1 MTEETKTSAT
11 NASPRKQDVDALLA
25 DLSLDM
31 KASELPKKTAASR
44 PRLGEKPSPSAR
56 PHEAQSL
63 LDDLEGMV
71 QRRRHTQRDS
81 KEVPHSMN
89 PPQSRPATGALRP
102 LKMEAQ
108 ATSAQHASVPPKA
121 VNQAPV
127 TETHTHGMEAAQE
140 TSVSNSE
147 PLAAESDA
155 SENKAWGAW
164 GSGAPW
170 GHLFS
175 TATKFAGQAREEI
188 GRRTAAIV
196 QTGTGE
202 KGMSADQQIYDL
214 GTKMAQRVR
223 GLVHD
228 AHLDQLGQ
236 NLSEVGRKGW
246 HDILNAVVLPVEAHD
261 SVNVTVSHAD
271 LDITVKLDEAS
282 AHTKSTDVYDLNVAR
297 TRADGIQNARAHL
310 RRIMEETLK
319 GSEMSEEGMVLTSLT
334 CPVLLRIQP
343 FFDNALPDG
352 QEDLFAPENEEE
364 AGETEAQNKQQ
375 LHFLVICPSRTKSV
389 GGTGFE

>member
-1 MTEETKTSAT
+1 MVQHDPAVVHVTSGVRLGQRPRAGCSSVASAMSEETKTPST

-31 KASELPKKTAASR
+31 KASELPKKTAAPR
-44 PRLGEKPSPSAR
+44 PRLGEKSSPSAR

-81 KEVPHSMN
+81 KEAPHAMN
-89 PPQSRPATGALRP
+89 PPKSRPATGTLRP

-108 ATSAQHASVPPKA
+108 ATSAQHPSALSKA

-127 TETHTHGMEAAQE
+127 TETQTHGMETSQE
-140 TSVSNSE
+140 TSASNSE
-147 PLAAESDA
+147 PVAAESDA

-202 KGMSADQQIYDL
+202 KGMSADQHIYDL

-246 HDILNAVVLPVEAHD
+246 NDILNVVVLPVEAHD
-261 SVNVTVSHAD
+261 SVNVTVSH
-271 LDITVKLDEAS
+271 
-282 AHTKSTDVYDLNVAR
+282 
-297 TRADGIQNARAHL
+297 
-310 RRIMEETLK
+310 
-319 GSEMSEEGMVLTSLT
+319 
-334 CPVLLRIQP
+334 
-343 FFDNALPDG
+343 
-352 QEDLFAPENEEE
+352 
-364 AGETEAQNKQQ
+364 
-375 LHFLVICPSRTKSV
+375 
-389 GGTGFE
+389 GTYHVS